1 MQLENVESKETII
14 YTFFKWLFDDTRI
27 LKKQVDLEK
36 EFDLSLAP
44 YYMDANIY
52 YPICIARLLDTT
64 PFKRLGRISQLSLA
78 IDTFPNAYHSR
89 LEHSKGTYYRK
100 LEEFIYNFQ
109 DESWREKIE
118 KNNQKLYILADL
130 IKMLGHDIGHPIL
143 SHAME

>member
-27 LKKQVDLEK
+27 LEKQVDLEK

-52 YPICIARLLDTT
+52 YPICIAKLLDTT

-109 DESWREKIE
+109 TMAL
-118 KNNQKLYILADL
+118 NLYLSIVYHY
-130 IKMLGHDIGHPIL
+130 ISNKMDGKSHP
-143 SHAME
+143 AYPPKG